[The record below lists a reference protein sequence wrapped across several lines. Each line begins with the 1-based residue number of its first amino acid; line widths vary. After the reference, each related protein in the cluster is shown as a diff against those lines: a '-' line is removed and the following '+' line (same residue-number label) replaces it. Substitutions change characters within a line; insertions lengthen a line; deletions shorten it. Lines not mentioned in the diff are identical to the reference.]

1 MSSELRR
8 AELAEILRESV
19 HALTGSQLSERLGV
33 TRQVI
38 VADIALLRAAG
49 EGIIA
54 TPQGYL
60 RAPSMNKRPRRAL
73 ASRHSA
79 ALEHIREEL
88 NVVVDYGGTILDV
101 IIEHPLYGEIT
112 GSLHLSSRHDVEVF
126 IKKLQD
132 THAEPLSV
140 LTGGLHL
147 HTIEAKDEATLTRIV
162 EELARRGFLEKDYQ

>member
-1 MSSELRR
+1 MSSEMRR
-8 AELAEILRESV
+8 AELAEVLRDSA
-19 HALTGSQLSERLGV
+19 HALTGSQLSERFGV

-60 RAPSMNKRPRRAL
+60 RAPGASQRARRTV
-73 ASRHSA
+73 ASRHTA
-79 ALEHIREEL
+79 VPEHIQEEL
-88 NVVVDYGGTILDV
+88 NVVVDHGGTIIDV
-101 IIEHPLYGEIT
+101 VIEHPLYGEIT

-126 IKKLQD
+126 IEKLKD
-132 THAEPLSV
+132 TRAEPLSV

-147 HTIEAKDEATLTRIV
+147 HNLEARDEATLTRIV
-162 EELARRGFLEKDYQ
+162 GELTGRGFLEKD